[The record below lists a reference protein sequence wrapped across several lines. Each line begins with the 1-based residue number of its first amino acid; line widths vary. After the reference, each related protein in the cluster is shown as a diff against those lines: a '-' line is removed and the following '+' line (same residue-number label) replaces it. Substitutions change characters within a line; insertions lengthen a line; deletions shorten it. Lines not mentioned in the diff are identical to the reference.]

1 MSTGN
6 AQSQGGEDNREDT
19 NDIAKDRAR
28 AAADSERIRELRERL
43 YARGA
48 PTSGLTRHELPAREE
63 VGTLDSGRQQVVIPP
78 PAPEMITH
86 PEPEETIENK
96 VPYVEHMAPKSK
108 RSSYR
113 KIIALFG
120 VGFFVV
126 ALAVASIIMFWG
138 NNTIS
143 GENISISASGPIAV
157 GGGEEFPFQVSIA
170 NQNAV
175 PIQSATLI
183 IEYPKGTQSATEDD
197 KEMTIERRQLD
208 SIGTGELVNIE
219 LRARVYGEEN
229 EEKEINVRIEY
240 RIAGSNATFEKKAE
254 PLRFK
259 ISTSP
264 VVMAFDSVKS
274 VSSGQE
280 VELTL
285 TIQSNSPTPLADI
298 LVKAVYPQGFDF
310 TKSTP
315 DTVSGEDTWKFTT
328 LKPGEKKTITIK
340 GLMTGYEDEARAFT
354 ATAGVA
360 NEKDKNTLASQLATA
375 RTEIS
380 IEQAFL
386 DVNVLINGDAGE
398 TAVIGL
404 KDTARVEVK
413 FKNTLDAVIYDAKV
427 EVRLSGNALDEFDV
441 LSSGGFYDSANDT
454 IVWESSNND
463 HLKEIL
469 PGSVTTLTFQ
479 IKPQDDVGN
488 APEVELAVSVKGQRI
503 FENRATEEIVGT
515 AARTIRVESIPTITA
530 AILHSDGP
538 FTNSGPVPPVAE
550 KVTQYTYTIKVN
562 AGAND
567 ITGAEVTAA
576 LPQYISWLDL
586 VTDGDSVTYNPT
598 TRTMKWAIGDM
609 DARSE
614 EEMSVQV
621 SFRPSESQIGTTPT
635 ILETQRFKATDRFT
649 GTVVRTESPAL
660 TTSLYGE
667 TDAAFRNGQV
677 RATE

>member
-1 MSTGN
+1 
-6 AQSQGGEDNREDT
+6 
-19 NDIAKDRAR
+19 
-28 AAADSERIRELRERL
+28 
-43 YARGA
+43 
-48 PTSGLTRHELPAREE
+48 
-63 VGTLDSGRQQVVIPP
+63 
-78 PAPEMITH
+78 MITH

-96 VPYVEHMAPKSK
+96 VPYVEHMAHKSK

-120 VGFFVV
+120 VGCVVV

-380 IEQAFL
+380 MAPACL
-386 DVNVLINGDAGE
+386 DVNALINGDAAA

-404 KDTARVEVK
+404 TYTARLEATL
-413 FKNTLDAVIYDAKV
+413 KNKPDAVI
-427 EVRLSGNALDEFDV
+427 
-441 LSSGGFYDSANDT
+441 
-454 IVWESSNND
+454 
-463 HLKEIL
+463 
-469 PGSVTTLTFQ
+469 
-479 IKPQDDVGN
+479 
-488 APEVELAVSVKGQRI
+488 
-503 FENRATEEIVGT
+503 
-515 AARTIRVESIPTITA
+515 
-530 AILHSDGP
+530 
-538 FTNSGPVPPVAE
+538 
-550 KVTQYTYTIKVN
+550 
-562 AGAND
+562 
-567 ITGAEVTAA
+567 
-576 LPQYISWLDL
+576 
-586 VTDGDSVTYNPT
+586 
-598 TRTMKWAIGDM
+598 
-609 DARSE
+609 
-614 EEMSVQV
+614 
-621 SFRPSESQIGTTPT
+621 
-635 ILETQRFKATDRFT
+635 
-649 GTVVRTESPAL
+649 
-660 TTSLYGE
+660 
-667 TDAAFRNGQV
+667 
-677 RATE
+677 